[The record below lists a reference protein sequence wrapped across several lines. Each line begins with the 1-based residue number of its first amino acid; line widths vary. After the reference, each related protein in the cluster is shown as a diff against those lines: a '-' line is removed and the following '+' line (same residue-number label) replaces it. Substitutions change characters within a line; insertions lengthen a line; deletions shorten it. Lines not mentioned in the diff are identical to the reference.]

1 MNDNIDEVL
10 NIEQEEIVEE
20 LSVPAI
26 PRPIKSANDTDV
38 DIDYQYQREN
48 LYHLIE
54 RGQDAIEG
62 ILEVA
67 KEGEHPR
74 AYEVAGNMI
83 KNVADITDKL
93 MDLQSKVKKVKED
106 EPKKNTS
113 NVNNNLF
120 IGSTAE
126 LQKFLNNRG
135 AE

>member
-10 NIEQEEIVEE
+10 NIEQEDIVEE

-26 PRPIKSANDTDV
+26 PRPIKAANDTDV